1 MSSIAR
7 AVSRFVNTTVKTN
20 NKDVCY
26 YASYN
31 FPAFIYVTGKDEWGR
46 FRELYLKL
54 TSVND
59 PQTKRTLA
67 CSIHFELATLLE
79 STEQ

>member
-1 MSSIAR
+1 MASID
-7 AVSRFVNTTVKTN
+7 SRITNFFVNTTSKTN

-31 FPAFIYVTGKDEWGR
+31 FPAFIYVTGKEEWGT
-46 FRELYLKL
+46 FRDLYNKL

-59 PQTKRTLA
+59 P
-67 CSIHFELATLLE
+67 
-79 STEQ
+79 